1 MNMSGFYAFRDS
13 PWHFPIFWTDR
24 LNYPEGLSII
34 NTDSIPFWYYPNS
47 SVLNREFG
55 FGVYSM
61 NLLAPFV
68 GGKLILWGE
77 AFQAVSPKLVLMLAA
92 AWVYRHSFRRVA
104 GILLRT
110 PRG

>member
-55 FGVYSM
+55 FGVCSM

-68 GGKLILWGE
+68 GGKLILWRE
-77 AFQAVSPKLVLMLAA
+77 AFQAVSP
-92 AWVYRHSFRRVA
+92 
-104 GILLRT
+104 
-110 PRG
+110 